1 MWSGEASWY
10 QNVVVQV
17 STNSSVGKRPEDN
30 DDSSDEDVP
39 IDDGSSD
46 DDDDDDRGTTAGIGK
61 CMLQV
66 HAVHVCACSVKYIA

>member
-1 MWSGEASWY
+1 M
-10 QNVVVQV
+10 
-17 STNSSVGKRPEDN
+17 GKRPEDN

-66 HAVHVCACSVKYIA
+66 QVVHVHTQCKMYCLILVHVAT